1 MSINY
6 PDFIVVDDSRLDCF
20 ISQKIISTTCQ
31 NATVQSFINAA
42 DALDEIL
49 NRQNG
54 SAKDLTIIILD
65 IQMPVMNG
73 FDFADAFENLSEIIK
88 SGYVIFMVTS
98 STNESDLIRARNY
111 PSIKFLYNKPL
122 TKSIILEII
131 NTSYTN

>member
-88 SGYVIFMVTS
+88 SGYVIYMVTS
-98 STNESDLIRARNY
+98 STNESDLIRAKNY
-111 PSIKFLYNKPL
+111 PSIRFLYNKPL
-122 TKSIILEII
+122 TKSTILEII